1 MLYLL
6 NDRSINSGF
15 ILSNNWDIIWL
26 VFEEKKSKL
35 FKVSI
40 DRWIQTNYE
49 FEWLLKHFSFYEL
62 ITKLIEMKIE
72 IKLCYV

>member
-15 ILSNNWDIIWL
+15 ILSNNWDVIWL

-40 DRWIQTNYE
+40 DRWIKTNCE